1 MRYTLESTL
10 PIKAFSPRGKGPFGY
25 GMTLEG
31 GGGGIPI
38 VSDVY
43 NAVSDTLASIDPGP
57 AIGSVG
63 AQIDKS
69 VNDTI
74 PGGWITV
81 GGLVLGGAGL
91 AFAPEIMAALAAEG
105 AGSEA
110 AFMAADA
117 ANLASQGLSQAAIAQ
132 NLAAGY
138 GISEATAAA
147 AASAAAASVAENGAA
162 AVTQALPYS
171 ETYDAYNLANQG
183 LNSQA
188 ITQNLVGS
196 GVDPFLA
203 QDMAQLA
210 SQGLSPAAINQA
222 LQYSYSAAE
231 LQPLGLES
239 LQAVPETNS
248 AFQTIKQAKNA
259 YDAFSKAK
267 QLGQLL
273 TSDTLSGLTGKA
285 GAAIPVAGKTALD
298 MSGNTSGQQQANQ
311 PLDLTANITKGSTD
325 FSLSPEMAAPVAGA
339 AAPVVAQPSYA
350 PTQYGMAPGTFA
362 TGGST
367 TTTGNSQS
375 GNYRDPIYA
384 DNFDLTANITKGSTN
399 FHLPGYEKARI
410 FAEGGAV
417 EHNPQFYSEGGLGTL
432 ENRYVKGEGDGTSDE
447 VPAML
452 ANGEFV
458 IPADVVSKLGNG
470 SNDAGANVLD
480 EFLATIRAHAQKHD
494 PKKLPPDSKGPLAY
508 LLEAKKKA

>member
-1 MRYTLESTL
+1 ML
-10 PIKAFSPRGKGPFGY
+10 PIKAFSPRGKGPFSR

-57 AIGSVG
+57 AIGAAG
-63 AQIDKS
+63 ASIDKA
-69 VNDTI
+69 VNDAV

-81 GGLVLGGAGL
+81 GGLMLGGAGL

-105 AGSEA
+105 VGGEA

-147 AASAAAASVAENGAA
+147 AASAAAASVAENGVA

-171 ETYDAYNLANQG
+171 ETYDAYNLASQG

-210 SQGLSPAAINQA
+210 SQGLSPSAINQA

-231 LQPLGLES
+231 LEPLGLES
-239 LQAVPETNS
+239 LQATPGTNTV
-248 AFQTIKQAKNA
+248 FDTVKQVKNA
-259 YDAFSKAK
+259 YDAYSKAN
-267 QLGQLL
+267 QLKNLITG
-273 TSDTLSGLTGKA
+273 STLSGLTAKA
-285 GAAIPVAGKTALD
+285 GTTLPTRSSGLD
-298 MSGNTSGQQQANQ
+298 LNGTTTGSNQQQ
-311 PLDLTANITKGSTD
+311 PLDLTANITKGNTD
-325 FSLSPEMAAPVAGA
+325 FSLGPEVPAAAAPAVAGA
-339 AAPVVAQPSYA
+339 PTITQPSYA

-362 TGGST
+362 AGGT
-367 TTTGNSQS
+367 TTNTQS
-375 GNYRDPIYA
+375 A
-384 DNFDLTANITKGSTN
+384 AFDKSMASEFGDLSPNITRGNIN

-410 FAEGGAV
+410 FAEGGEV
-417 EHNPQFYSEGGLGTL
+417 EDHNPQFYSEGGLKSI
-432 ENRYVKGEGDGTSDE
+432 ENRYVKGPGDGTSDE

-470 SNDAGANVLD
+470 SNDAGAEVLD
-480 EFLATIRAHAQKHD
+480 EFLATIREHAQRHD
-494 PKKLPPDSKGPLAY
+494 PKNLPPTSKGPLAY